1 MYLIIQIQQRPQQ
14 QLTMASPDYSGHFSD
29 RNIPFG
35 IASSASHPNPQAATR
50 IGNSVIFLNDLA
62 KAGAF
67 ARVTGLPD
75 GVFAKPTLNSFAALP
90 QSVHVAVRTTLRS
103 RWREG
108 GGVAQ
113 LPAGSFGDVAAV
125 TMHLPVHVSD
135 FADFS
140 CSLEHVQNAGR
151 IVINNPAP
159 PPGFFHFP
167 IAYQGRASSVV
178 VSGTP
183 IERPLGQF
191 RDRSTEP
198 PTIVAGPSRQMDY
211 EMEFAAVVGTPL
223 AMNQRVSAA
232 DADKHIFGFVVLN
245 DWSGEYP
252 VNVLLV
258 ATNMIIC

>member
-1 MYLIIQIQQRPQQ
+1 
-14 QLTMASPDYSGHFSD
+14 MASPDYAGHFSD

-35 IASSASHPNPQAATR
+35 IASSAAHPQPQAATR
-50 IGNSVIFLNDLA
+50 IGNSVIFLAELA
-62 KAGAF
+62 NAGTF
-67 ARVTGLPD
+67 ARVAGLPI
-75 GVFAKPTLNSFAALP
+75 GVLTEPTLNSFAALP
-90 QSVHVAVRTTLRS
+90 QAVHTAVRATMRS
-103 RWREG
+103 HWREG
-108 GGVAQ
+108 GGLSL
-113 LPAGSFGDVAAV
+113 LPPGSVEDVAAV

-151 IVINNPAP
+151 IIIKDGTP

-191 RDRSTEP
+191 RDRSVTP
-198 PTIVAGPSRQMDY
+198 SAIVAGPSRQMDY
-211 EMEFAAVVGTPL
+211 EMEFAAIVGTPL
-223 AMNQRVSAA
+223 PMRQRLSAA

-245 DWSGEYP
+245 DWSGAYP
-252 VNVLLV
+252 ARDLYLISSPL
-258 ATNMIIC
+258 TT

>member
-1 MYLIIQIQQRPQQ
+1 
-14 QLTMASPDYSGHFSD
+14 MASTTPDYAGHFSD

-35 IASSASHPNPQAATR
+35 IASSASHPKPQAATR
-50 IGNSVIFLNDLA
+50 IGNSVIFLADLA
-62 KAGAF
+62 NAGAF
-67 ARVTGLPD
+67 ARITGLPD
-75 GVFAKPTLNSFAALP
+75 GVFAEPTLNSFAALP
-90 QSVHVAVRTTLRS
+90 QSVHIAVRQTVRS

-113 LPAGSFGDVAAV
+113 LPPGSVKDLDAV

-151 IVINNPAP
+151 IIVKDGTP

-183 IERPLGQF
+183 IERPVVQF
-191 RDRSTEP
+191 RDRSTTP
-198 PTIVAGPSRQMDY
+198 PAIVAGPSRQMDY
-211 EMEFAAVVGTPL
+211 EMEFATVIGQPL
-223 AMNQRVSAA
+223 PMRQRVSAA

-245 DWSGEYP
+245 DWSGKSSP
-252 VNVLLV
+252 RLSL
-258 ATNMIIC
+258 I